1 MNVITNKRILNF
13 FLDVISTVS
22 VFLAISCA
30 TIKISSSS
38 LLNQENFD
46 ILAAKSVFFR
56 SDSVHESQLRENN
69 KDIANI
75 EIKNNMKEKIVNNNT
90 CTPIEMKDNILPE
103 IEELED
109 ESAHSSEEKKC
120 TVIEKSINSGG
131 TKCENFYVKN
141 TTGCDINLNE
151 YLNIKPS
158 LKIRETSEP
167 QVLIMHTH
175 TSESYLP
182 KDLGFF
188 YENFYPRSLDPN
200 RNVTKVGQLI
210 SQTLIKNG
218 INTIHS
224 TVYHDS
230 PTYNGSYSR
239 AAQTIKE
246 NLEKYP
252 SIQMVIDI
260 HRDSMGSKELGKI
273 KPTFKY
279 GDKKASQI
287 MIISGCDP
295 DGSVGF
301 PNWEKN
307 LSLALNL
314 QKYCETMF
322 PGITR
327 PMKFAKVKYNEHLTP
342 GSILIEVG
350 SDVNTIRESSYT
362 GLMLGESISK
372 LLNDLKKQE

>member
-1 MNVITNKRILNF
+1 MKVITNKRILNF

-22 VFLAISCA
+22 VLLAISCA
-30 TIKISSSS
+30 TIKVSSSP

-46 ILAAKSVFFR
+46 ILAAKSIFFR
-56 SDSVHESQLRENN
+56 SDSTPIVGLNEIK
-69 KDIANI
+69 KDNPDL
-75 EIKNNMKEKIVNNNT
+75 EIKNNIEKKIENNN
-90 CTPIEMKDNILPE
+90 CELVEMKDNVLPE

-109 ESAHSSEEKKC
+109 ENTHSPEERKC

-182 KDLGFF
+182 KDQGFF

-210 SQTLIKNG
+210 AQTLIKNG

-273 KPTFKY
+273 KPTFQY
-279 GDKKASQI
+279 QNKKASQL

-295 DGSVGF
+295 DGTGGF

-342 GSILIEVG
+342 GSLLIEVG
-350 SDVNTIRESSYT
+350 SDVNTVRESSYT